1 MKLANRAVQLMIAA
15 MLALAV
21 SLMWPSTDSVASSSH
36 AHMHG
41 IENDV
46 SRDHSAHH
54 DRRLDGSNLI
64 DCEPSAIGC
73 CMVMLCH
80 PALAIEP
87 YYMAFM
93 GRGGET
99 EPAMAARVFGSKP
112 DVVDPPPR
120 ISAV

>member
-1 MKLANRAVQLMIAA
+1 VKLANRAVQVMIAA
-15 MLALAV
+15 MLTLAV
-21 SLMWPSTDSVASSSH
+21 SLMWPSTGSVASSSH
-36 AHMHG
+36 AHVHG

-54 DRRLDGSNLI
+54 DRRLDGAIQI

-73 CMVMLCH
+73 CMMTLCH

-87 YYMAFM
+87 NHMAFM
-93 GRGGET
+93 GGGGRP

-120 ISAV
+120 IPAV